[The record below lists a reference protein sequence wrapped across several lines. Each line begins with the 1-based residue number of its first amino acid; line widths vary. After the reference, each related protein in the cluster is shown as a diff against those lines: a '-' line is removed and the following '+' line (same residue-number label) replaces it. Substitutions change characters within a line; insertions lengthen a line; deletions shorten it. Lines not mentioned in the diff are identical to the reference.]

1 MNILALGA
9 HPDDIEIG
17 CGGTLLK
24 YTKAGHGVYLMVLT
38 EGAQGG
44 SAKVRRDEQ
53 LASCRILCAK
63 EGFLGGYPDTEV
75 PVTRRAIQQI
85 EDIVKKV
92 DPAFIFVN
100 YFDDT
105 HQDHRHLATCTVTAT
120 RYTRNVLF
128 YETPTTQNFSPTVYV
143 DIDGLLEDKV
153 RSLEAHASQVQ
164 KTNVEGLSILEVAGR
179 AERVPV
185 SAGAAA
191 PCRALG
197 AGGIGSGEELVP
209 PSFVCTALWPAVPRP
224 APPPA
229 LGDIEPPTYHP
240 PPRGVARPPPRR
252 TKAVI

>member
-9 HPDDIEIG
+9 HPDDTEIG

-24 YTKAGHGVYLMVLT
+24 YTRAGHGVYLMVLT

-53 LASCRILCAK
+53 LASCRILGVK
-63 EGFLGGYPDTEV
+63 EVFWGGYPDTEV
-75 PVTRRAIQQI
+75 PVTRQAIQQI

-153 RSLEAHASQVQ
+153 HMRRRSRRPTSKGSASW
-164 KTNVEGLSILEVAGR
+164 KSR
-179 AERVPV
+179 APQRTSAV
-185 SAGAAA
+185 SKDESDLL
-191 PCRALG
+191 RHSSRS
-197 AGGIGSGEELVP
+197 GS
-209 PSFVCTALWPAVPRP
+209 SST
-224 APPPA
+224 
-229 LGDIEPPTYHP
+229 
-240 PPRGVARPPPRR
+240 
-252 TKAVI
+252 